1 MKQMLQYLKAYK
13 KESIIAP
20 LFKMLEASFELLVP
34 IVMANIID
42 VGIQNGDKP
51 YIWRM
56 CALMIALGVLGLVC
70 SLTAQYFAAKAA
82 MGFGTALRKA
92 LFGHINSLS
101 YNELDQIGYSEKRY
115 RIFQKSPYQYRFHG
129 NVFLGSAGARRG
141 KI

>member
-20 LFKMLEASFELLVP
+20 RFKMLEASFELLVP

-56 CALMIALGVLGLVC
+56 CALMIALGVLGAVLLAWRREEKLGLKRETTLDLALICVPVGILC
-70 SLTAQYFAAKAA
+70 ARIYYVLFSWEYYAAHPA
-82 MGFGTALRKA
+82 
-92 LFGHINSLS
+92 
-101 YNELDQIGYSEKRY
+101 
-115 RIFQKSPYQYRFHG
+115 
-129 NVFLGSAGARRG
+129 
-141 KI
+141 

>member
-42 VGIQNGDKP
+42 VGIQNGDKS

-56 CALMIALGVLGLVC
+56 CALMIGLGVLGLVC

-101 YNELDQIGYSEKRY
+101 YN
-115 RIFQKSPYQYRFHG
+115 
-129 NVFLGSAGARRG
+129 
-141 KI
+141 

>member
-56 CALMIALGVLGLVC
+56 CALMIAVFCCKGGDGIWNG
-70 SLTAQYFAAKAA
+70 AEK
-82 MGFGTALRKA
+82 GTVWT
-92 LFGHINSLS
+92 HQQP
-101 YNELDQIGYSEKRY
+101 EL
-115 RIFQKSPYQYRFHG
+115 
-129 NVFLGSAGARRG
+129 
-141 KI
+141 

>member
-56 CALMIALGVLGLVC
+56 CADDRTGCVGTGVFPDGAVFC
-70 SLTAQYFAAKAA
+70 CK
-82 MGFGTALRKA
+82 GGDGIWNGTEK
-92 LFGHINSLS
+92 GTVWTHQQP
-101 YNELDQIGYSEKRY
+101 EL
-115 RIFQKSPYQYRFHG
+115 
-129 NVFLGSAGARRG
+129 
-141 KI
+141 

>member
-82 MGFGTALRKA
+82 LGYGTALRGA
-92 LFGHINSLS
+92 LLWMNVCSRSVSSTVRRVNTRADSTPGRAGRSGLAPGERSSLS
-101 YNELDQIGYSEKRY
+101 
-115 RIFQKSPYQYRFHG
+115 
-129 NVFLGSAGARRG
+129 
-141 KI
+141 